1 MQSSLLL
8 IVYASFWQVLIQ
20 VIYGTLDVD
29 PVAAET
35 ARSYRLTRLQRAGK
49 GQQAAE
55 EFLRGNRIEKGTVL
69 S

>member
-35 ARSYRLTRLQRAGK
+35 AHQLPADPVAARPVRGVADRLLPP
-49 GQQAAE
+49 
-55 EFLRGNRIEKGTVL
+55 
-69 S
+69 